1 MKSAFIK
8 FIIIFILYFALIF
21 IIPYIICHVAFPQ
34 NNSASYSAEEF
45 TTLKSYVASKGET
58 REFLLE
64 EYLVGVVG
72 AEMPA
77 TFPEDALKAQAVA
90 ARTHIISKIRSG
102 GNTAPEHHGGDVC
115 TNSSHCKAWKSE
127 EELSASWGEN
137 APEYL
142 EKIKKA
148 VNDTKGEIVVYEGEP
163 ISAVY
168 YSMSSGNSENSEDV
182 WGGEVPYLK
191 SVSSSFDANAP
202 GFESVTSFT
211 AEEFKNVIKKE
222 NPDADFSALPKE
234 WVKNPILS
242 EGGGVISID
251 IGGVTFKG
259 TLIRTLFSLRSHN
272 FTITYTP
279 EDVFIFNVKGYGHGV
294 GMSQWGCKF
303 LAEDGKTYTDILK
316 YYYTGVDIVKLT

>member
-8 FIIIFILYFALIF
+8 AIIIFILYFALIF
-21 IIPYIICHVAFPQ
+21 IIPYIICTVLLPK
-34 NNSASYSAEEF
+34 NNTVSIAEEEF
-45 TTLKSYVASKGET
+45 ATIKSYVVSQGET
-58 REFLLE
+58 REFPLE

-115 TNSSHCKAWKSE
+115 TNPSHCKAWKSE
-127 EELSASWGEN
+127 AELSASWGEN
-137 APEYL
+137 AQEYL
-142 EKIKKA
+142 KKIKKA
-148 VNDTKGEIVVYEGEP
+148 VNDTANEIVVYEGEP

-168 YSMSSGNSENSEDV
+168 HAMSSGNSENSEDV

-191 SVSSSFDANAP
+191 SVSSSFDADAP
-202 GFESVTSFT
+202 GFESATSFT

-222 NPDADFSALPKE
+222 SSDADFSAPPSQ
-234 WVKNPILS
+234 WVKNPVLS
-242 EGGGVISID
+242 EGGGVIAID
-251 IGGVTFKG
+251 IGGITFKG
-259 TLIRTLFSLRSHN
+259 TLIRTLFGLRSHN

-316 YYYTGVDIVKLT
+316 YYYTGVDIVKMT